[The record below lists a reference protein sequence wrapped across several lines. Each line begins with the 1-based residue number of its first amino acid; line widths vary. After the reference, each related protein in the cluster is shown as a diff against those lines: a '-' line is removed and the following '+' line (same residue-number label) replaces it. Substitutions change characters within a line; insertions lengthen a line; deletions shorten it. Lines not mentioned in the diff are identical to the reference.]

1 MALFRRGKK
10 KGRRGGGLL
19 SPFKAGLI
27 AVVLITL
34 ITGFVFTK
42 YNPFADPYQVEAM
55 FATANNLKA
64 KSPVRIAG
72 VNVGEVKEV
81 KPMPD
86 GSGAALVKMEITEA
100 GLPLHE
106 DAEMKVRPRIFLE
119 GNFFVDVQPGSP
131 SSPVLK
137 KGGTIPIT
145 QTAAPVQFGQLL
157 TALQSDT
164 REDLRTFLAEYS
176 LGALKGEGARG
187 FNRSIQY
194 WEAAYKNTAL
204 ANQALLGT
212 EEGDLAAVL
221 RGQAKVAAALTENP
235 ETLKDFVSDF
245 NTTAAAFAREDDNL
259 QATIPAL
266 RDVLRTGEPALASLN
281 GALPSLSAFARDAT
295 PGVRSSGPTIDA
307 TIPFLRETRGLVSR
321 PELRG
326 LVADLRPTIP
336 ALARLNRDTIP
347 FLEQNRLL
355 SSCTNEVLVPFVK
368 EPIPDPDSAA
378 EGGSGEP
385 FYKVSNRALVG
396 LAGESRQG
404 DANSQMFRLPLSTG
418 PVTLMNRSEG
428 STFFSQND
436 GMQGVRPDR
445 PGTLG
450 PDNMARRSDGTL
462 GQPPFRPGVPC
473 ETQEPPNLNAPL
485 GPPDNPVNVVPDL
498 DTIFGNLG
506 DLPIP
511 LFREHAAQGRQNVKD
526 ARAGKLE
533 FNLSP
538 EQVLVDPDAEQGKD
552 AEGAGGA
559 PKDKLGN
566 ADAPQVGKR

>member
-1 MALFRRGKK
+1 MALFRRKKK

-19 SPFKAGLI
+19 SPFKAGLLGL
-27 AVVLITL
+27 VVIVLV
-34 ITGFVFTK
+34 TGFVFTK
-42 YNPFADPYQVEAM
+42 YNPFATPYEFEAM
-55 FATANNLKA
+55 FATANSLKA

-72 VNVGEVKEV
+72 VEVGVVKEV
-81 KPMPD
+81 VPMPD
-86 GSGAALVKMEITEA
+86 GSGAALVKMELTEA

-106 DAEMKVRPRIFLE
+106 DAELKVRPRIFLE
-119 GNFFVDVQPGSP
+119 GNFFVDIQPGSP
-131 SSPVLK
+131 SSPELK
-137 KGGTIPIT
+137 TGGTIPIN

-176 LGALKGEGARG
+176 LGALKGAGARG

-212 EEGDLAAVL
+212 EEGDLGKVL

-307 TIPFLRETRGLVSR
+307 TIPFVRELRGLVSQ

-326 LVADLRPTIP
+326 LVSDLRPTIP

-347 FLEQNRLL
+347 FLEQNRQL
-355 SSCTNEVLVPFVK
+355 SSCTNSVLLPFVK
-368 EPIPDPDSAA
+368 DPIPDPDFAA

-396 LAGESRQG
+396 LAGESRVG
-404 DANSQMFRLPLSTG
+404 DANSQMFRLPISLG
-418 PVTLMNRSEG
+418 PVTVMNRSEG

-436 GMQGVRPDR
+436 GQQGVRPDR

-450 PDNMARRSDGTL
+450 PDGSARRADGTL
-462 GQPPFRPGVPC
+462 GQPPFRPDVPC
-473 ETQEPPNLNAPL
+473 ETQEPPDLNAPL
-485 GPPDNPVNVVPDL
+485 GPPDSTVNVVPNLSL
-498 DTIFGNLG
+498 DIFG
-506 DLPIP
+506 LPIKSP
-511 LFREHAAQGRQNVKD
+511 LSRQFRELGRQNVKD
-526 ARAGKLE
+526 AAAGKLE
-533 FNLSP
+533 FSLSP
-538 EQVLVDPDAEQGKD
+538 DQVLVDPDAEEVKEAD
-552 AEGAGGA
+552 GAGDA

-566 ADAPQVGKR
+566 ADTPQVGRR